1 MVFRS
6 IFLIFISLFLISCVS
21 TGNTILKDETEST
34 VAAKI
39 TKGVTTKDQVQLMF
53 GSPFS
58 VTFSTEAA
66 LETWT
71 YEFADLKMDGENFI
85 PFASLFGSSFSGT
98 KKMLVII
105 FNDDNT
111 VLKYSMSESP
121 YSQKSGVFN
130 N

>member
-1 MVFRS
+1 MKFKN
-6 IFLIFISLFLISCVS
+6 IFFIFFTLFLISCVS
-21 TGNTILKDETEST
+21 TGSTVLKDETESS

-39 TKGVTTKDQVQLMF
+39 IKGVTTKDQVKVMY

-71 YEFADLKMDGENFI
+71 YEFADLKADAENFI
-85 PFASLFGSSFSGT
+85 PFAGLFGSSFSGT
-98 KKMLVII
+98 KKMLVLI
-105 FNDDNT
+105 FNEDNT